1 MSKYLIRA
9 TEVYRADSENE
20 AKLFIE
26 EQKKSPEYELTKY
39 ATERKEKK
47 VKGEVVDAWYRV
59 TIVKEFNDEK
69 EPLVPYSPEESEY

>member
-1 MSKYLIRA
+1 MSKYLIRT

-47 VKGEVVDAWYRV
+47 IKGEVVDAWYRV
-59 TIVKEFNDEK
+59 TLVKEFNDEK
-69 EPLVPYSPEESEY
+69 EPLTPYSQKESEY

>member
-1 MSKYLIRA
+1 MSKYLIRT

-26 EQKKSPEYELTKY
+26 EQKKNPEYELTKY

-47 VKGEVVDAWYRV
+47 IKGEVVDAWYRV
-59 TIVKEFNDEK
+59 TLVKEFNDEK
-69 EPLVPYSPEESEY
+69 EPLTPYSPEESEY